1 VPQDEQYTSSVHLKA
16 PNFLYLAQL
25 NEVARKEIVAPLQV
39 LQKEETIKLKRF
51 ERLAERKEVV
61 A

>member
-1 VPQDEQYTSSVHLKA
+1 VPQDTSSVHLKA
-16 PNFLYLAQL
+16 LKFPYLAQL